1 MKTLKIAGNV
11 AADAK
16 LHQVTDNQFVT
27 FSVAINIGTKESPK
41 TDWVEVICNQE
52 ELVKTVLEDAK
63 KGAFVKIEGFP
74 TVSAYL
80 DKDGKPQAQQK
91 LYARTFTKYEKK

>member
-1 MKTLKIAGNV
+1 MKTLTITGNI

-16 LHQVTDNQFVT
+16 LHQAQDNQFAT
-27 FSVAINIGTKESPK
+27 FTVAINIGTKESQK
-41 TDWVEVICNQE
+41 IDWVDVICNN
-52 ELVKTVLEDAK
+52 ELVQVAIEQAK

-80 DKDGKPQAQQK
+80 DKDGNAKAQQK
-91 LYARTFTKYEKK
+91 LFAKTFQKLEKK